1 MTHRCAACGGA
12 ILTLLAGCA
21 TPEHPAERAPV
32 APTAKPVAAPS
43 PVEYVVPAVLE
54 SQHTA
59 AIRAVTLI
67 VRAAAPGEIDSRSF
81 DELQRAL
88 GVATAVGV
96 IGVTEA
102 LVLPFMM
109 FSPGALLG
117 GIVVSI
123 GSVAGLSA
131 ERARQERIVRAVREG
146 DFAARLRAAL
156 SSRLETSGPDADT
169 AAATL
174 EVVMLAYGVVED
186 RQRGTF
192 CVFAD
197 LEIVLRGSAGEHYR
211 DRVLI
216 LPARRSTDAPVP
228 DCRLRDTL
236 ADADRTVIQDAR
248 ADYARAM
255 PAILAR
261 RLPGLPWRN

>member
-1 MTHRCAACGGA
+1 
-12 ILTLLAGCA
+12 
-21 TPEHPAERAPV
+21 
-32 APTAKPVAAPS
+32 
-43 PVEYVVPAVLE
+43 
-54 SQHTA
+54 
-59 AIRAVTLI
+59 
-67 VRAAAPGEIDSRSF
+67 
-81 DELQRAL
+81 
-88 GVATAVGV
+88 
-96 IGVTEA
+96 
-102 LVLPFMM
+102 
-109 FSPGALLG
+109 
-117 GIVVSI
+117 
-123 GSVAGLSA
+123 
-131 ERARQERIVRAVREG
+131 VREG

-156 SSRLETSGPDADT
+156 RPRLETADPDAD

-186 RQRGTF
+186 RPRGTF

-236 ADADRTVIQDAR
+236 ADADRTVIQDAL

>member
-1 MTHRCAACGGA
+1 MTHRRAACGGA
-12 ILTLLAGCA
+12 ILALLTGCA
-21 TPEHPAERAPV
+21 TPERPAERAPV
-32 APTAKPVAAPS
+32 APAAKVAPAPP
-43 PVEYVVPAVLE
+43 PVEYVAPAMLE

-88 GVATAVGV
+88 GVGAAVGA
-96 IGVTEA
+96 IGLTEA
-102 LVLPFMM
+102 LVLPFSM
-109 FSPGALLG
+109 FSPGVLLG
-117 GIVVSI
+117 SIVVTI
-123 GSVAGLSA
+123 GTAAGLGA
-131 ERARQERIVRAVREG
+131 ERARQERVVRAVREV
-146 DFAARLRAAL
+146 DFEARLRAAIGP
-156 SSRLETSGPDADT
+156 RLETAGPDAGAD
-169 AAATL
+169 ATL

-186 RQRGTF
+186 RPRGTY

-197 LEIVLRGSAGEHYR
+197 LEIVLRGNAGEHYR

-216 LPARRSTDAPVP
+216 LPARRSMDAPVP
-228 DCRLRDTL
+228 DCRLRGTL
-236 ADADRTVIQDAR
+236 ADTDRTVIRDAL